1 MAAAVATHRVRVNR
15 IDLIASGHQGPDQ
28 QASVGLD
35 PDRDL
40 CWVLSVGGH
49 QGVQFPHPTQPF
61 GDPLTWHDIPPAVRP
76 PQHQPG
82 HGLPPRA
89 CGLRC
94 LRVLTGWWLR
104 RSLPSKTRAAPLGS
118 LPSTPPP
125 IRFLVADDR
134 TSSSAA
140 PAPRVWPPASTPPK
154 PTVGRSPG
162 CRPTSRR
169 CAGSCS
175 RASACPASSRLT
187 AATGSATG
195 PETPWFPG
203 CWPLPLLL
211 VSSTSEARR
220 RMGNDG
226 AGDHRGGPPT
236 RGGLQR

>member
-1 MAAAVATHRVRVNR
+1 MGAGQHLDRLGERAVTGDRAVVVAVGPDQIGQHLGIPPVGLGPGGAMAAAVATHRVRVNR

-140 PAPRVWPPASTPPK
+140 PAPGSGHPPRPPRSRRWVA
-154 PTVGRSPG
+154 PRAVGRLRG
-162 CRPTSRR
+162 
-169 CAGSCS
+169 AALV
-175 RASACPASSRLT
+175 RAPARV
-187 AATGSATG
+187 
-195 PETPWFPG
+195 P
-203 CWPLPLLL
+203 
-211 VSSTSEARR
+211 ARR
-220 RMGNDG
+220 APG
-226 AGDHRGGPPT
+226 
-236 RGGLQR
+236 

>member
-1 MAAAVATHRVRVNR
+1 MGAGQHLDRLGERAVTGDRAVVVAVGPDQIGQHLGIPPVGLGPGGAMAAAVATHRVRVNR

-118 LPSTPPP
+118 LPSTPSDP
-125 IRFLVADDR
+125 V
-134 TSSSAA
+134 
-140 PAPRVWPPASTPPK
+140 
-154 PTVGRSPG
+154 PG
-162 CRPTSRR
+162 
-169 CAGSCS
+169 
-175 RASACPASSRLT
+175 
-187 AATGSATG
+187 
-195 PETPWFPG
+195 
-203 CWPLPLLL
+203 
-211 VSSTSEARR
+211 
-220 RMGNDG
+220 
-226 AGDHRGGPPT
+226 RGGPDKFIGGPGTPGLAT
-236 RGGLQR
+236 RLDPPEADGGSLPGLSADFEALRWFVLPRECLPG